1 MDGLPAFD
9 EMRDYIRQSAT
20 ARGIDPAIAL
30 RVARSEGLAPG
41 VWQSKVRTGSGR
53 EQSYGPFQLYVGGG
67 LGNQFA
73 KATGLD
79 PSDPSTWREGVDFAL
94 DHARKNGWG
103 AWYGAKKVGVTG
115 KMGIGEMPEGG
126 TQVAQPVQ
134 PRNAVGGLVDGIL
147 QQHRQTPTPQARPNP
162 IGEAVRQ
169 TIDLSKEMTAAPI
182 AAANGL
188 VEPPVQ
194 QSTPPP
200 EPIVPTPP
208 QVQST
213 PAQAAAF
220 DPTTAAPAQAA
231 AFDPSSAQPV
241 EATQPGG
248 ALRAATRSIP
258 LLPGIANAI
267 TAGGEYAV
275 RQSGLGEVIGRATGI
290 GGGEPKPYGDIL
302 RGMASQDAALR
313 SAHPVASVVGNVLGT
328 GATIPLAAG
337 MPGAA
342 ATGLGGRTLA
352 GIGYGGAGGA
362 IEGATDSATLS
373 GAAGGALGG
382 AAVGGA
388 VGAVAAPVL
397 RTIGRVFGSMGGSQR
412 MAFQH
417 LAERVKLPD
426 ETKEQAARRLHAD
439 FMEYRQVFGRN
450 PRTAE
455 LLEHAQAK
463 ALAGGGSGL
472 MDAGIRSSERA
483 VDIAR
488 QAEQASAVAR
498 QGLVSNALQR
508 GRPVVSQTE
517 VRAAASDSL
526 DATMGRIGQTPVTLS
541 APELELLSSQP
552 VQAIL
557 QGRAYGAV
565 REAIEGAAQG
575 QPVTLRVLEDV
586 RLAMQRGAGS
596 SNPTEAHLYRGL
608 RDDVRAIGEAASPE
622 YAAGLTRFARSQHR
636 ADGVETGR
644 AAVSNTA
651 STAEVDTAFRREPAN
666 AYGNAGRVGQ
676 REGFRSQLVERA
688 QQSPNAAAETARR
701 LAEDVGLNQRSA
713 TLQGQTEAAR
723 QHRVGELATRAARGM
738 AAVTPTAKAQPSH
751 AAEAT
756 LHGVIGFASPV
767 HAAHW
772 LAGPILHSLRG
783 IPPNTARR
791 LAELATDP
799 AQTPAVIQY
808 LVRRGMSRG
817 DASQYVSN
825 VLTLT
830 MGRGVGALVAEQEK

>member
-213 PAQAAAF
+213 PAQAAPAF

-275 RQSGLGEVIGRATGI
+275 RQAGSAMGAPIEA
-290 GGGEPKPYGDIL
+290 KPYGDIL

-313 SAHPVASVVGNVLGT
+313 SEHPVASVVGNVLGT
-328 GATIPLAAG
+328 GATLPVAAAL
-337 MPGAA
+337 PGAA
-342 ATGLGGRTLA
+342 AMGLGGRLA
-352 GIGYGGAGGA
+352 AGAGYGAAGGA
-362 IEGATDSATLS
+362 IEGATDSASLS
-373 GAAGGALGG
+373 GAAGGAF
-382 AAVGGA
+382 VGGIA
-388 VGAVAAPVL
+388 GGVLGTVAAPAL

-450 PRTAE
+450 PATAE

-541 APELELLSSQP
+541 AQDLTLLSSQP

-565 REAIEGAAQG
+565 RQSIEDAATNG
-575 QPVTLRVLEDV
+575 TPIPLRHMEDI

-808 LVRRGMSRG
+808 LVRRGMQRG

-825 VLTLT
+825 VLSLT
-830 MGRGVGALVAEQEK
+830 AGRGIGALVAEQEK

>member
-213 PAQAAAF
+213 PAQAAPAF

-275 RQSGLGEVIGRATGI
+275 RQAGSAMGAPIEA
-290 GGGEPKPYGDIL
+290 KPYGDIL

-313 SAHPVASVVGNVLGT
+313 SEHPVASVVGNVLGT
-328 GATIPLAAG
+328 GATLPVAAAL
-337 MPGAA
+337 PGAA
-342 ATGLGGRTLA
+342 AMGLGGRLA
-352 GIGYGGAGGA
+352 AGAGYGAAGGA
-362 IEGATDSATLS
+362 IEGATDSASLS
-373 GAAGGALGG
+373 GAAGGAF
-382 AAVGGA
+382 VGGIA
-388 VGAVAAPVL
+388 GGVLGTVAAPAL

-450 PRTAE
+450 PATAE

-541 APELELLSSQP
+541 AQDLTLLSSQP

-565 REAIEGAAQG
+565 RQSIEDAA
-575 QPVTLRVLEDV
+575 TNA
-586 RLAMQRGAGS
+586 RLASRQ
-596 SNPTEAHLYRGL
+596 
-608 RDDVRAIGEAASPE
+608 
-622 YAAGLTRFARSQHR
+622 
-636 ADGVETGR
+636 
-644 AAVSNTA
+644 
-651 STAEVDTAFRREPAN
+651 
-666 AYGNAGRVGQ
+666 
-676 REGFRSQLVERA
+676 
-688 QQSPNAAAETARR
+688 
-701 LAEDVGLNQRSA
+701 
-713 TLQGQTEAAR
+713 AAR
-723 QHRVGELATRAARGM
+723 L
-738 AAVTPTAKAQPSH
+738 
-751 AAEAT
+751 
-756 LHGVIGFASPV
+756 
-767 HAAHW
+767 
-772 LAGPILHSLRG
+772 
-783 IPPNTARR
+783 
-791 LAELATDP
+791 
-799 AQTPAVIQY
+799 
-808 LVRRGMSRG
+808 
-817 DASQYVSN
+817 
-825 VLTLT
+825 
-830 MGRGVGALVAEQEK
+830 

>member
-213 PAQAAAF
+213 PAQAAPAF

-275 RQSGLGEVIGRATGI
+275 RQAGSAMGAPIEA
-290 GGGEPKPYGDIL
+290 KPYGDIL

-313 SAHPVASVVGNVLGT
+313 SEHPVASVVGNVLGT
-328 GATIPLAAG
+328 GATLPVAAAL
-337 MPGAA
+337 PGAA
-342 ATGLGGRTLA
+342 AMGLGGRLA
-352 GIGYGGAGGA
+352 AGAGYGAAGGA
-362 IEGATDSATLS
+362 IEGATDSASLS
-373 GAAGGALGG
+373 GAAGGAF
-382 AAVGGA
+382 VGGIA
-388 VGAVAAPVL
+388 GGVLGTVAAPAL

-450 PRTAE
+450 PATAE

-541 APELELLSSQP
+541 AQDLTLLSSQP

-565 REAIEGAAQG
+565 RQSIEDAATNG
-575 QPVTLRVLEDV
+575 TPIPLRHMEDI

-644 AAVSNTA
+644 AAVSNSA
-651 STAEVDTAFRREPAN
+651 QTAEVDTAFRREPQS

-676 REGFRSQLVERA
+676 REGFRSQIVERS

-808 LVRRGMSRG
+808 LVRRGMQRG

-825 VLTLT
+825 VLSLT
-830 MGRGVGALVAEQEK
+830 AGRGIGALVAEQEK